1 MKCDCKSNCDC
12 NPCCCGVA
20 EGEKRK
26 ADAQALLAE
35 KRESLVRRAQRALVA
50 TVLTRGAA
58 TADDVR
64 DIVDLPSGVDPKCFG
79 AVPVPLARA
88 GIIRRDGFISTCRPL
103 AHARPVSV
111 WKLVDREAAIRWL
124 DAHPELPDSGDED
137 PPAVQS
143 FLFSIQ
149 ETATPTGS
157 TAGVACNGVQY
168 NAKISF

>member
-1 MKCDCKSNCDC
+1 MKCESKTKC
-12 NPCCCGVA
+12 NPCRRGAA

-26 ADAQALLAE
+26 ADTLALLAAN
-35 KRESLVRRAQRALVA
+35 RESLVRRAQRALVT
-50 TVLTRGAA
+50 TVLKRGAA

-79 AVPVPLARA
+79 AVPGPLARA

-111 WKLVDREAAIRWL
+111 WKLVDREAALQWL

-143 FLFSIQ
+143 FLFSTQ
-149 ETATPTGS
+149 ETAAPTGS
-157 TAGVACNGVQY
+157 TAGA
-168 NAKISF
+168 AL